1 MCSVYFILNK
11 KQKITF
17 GLSLFLRATSSI
29 SWTSSG
35 LGGRDEQEDGGD
47 SEHLHDDQQS
57 LVMDAS
63 RTAVFIPSVW
73 AKLAA
78 IRSTMIVL

>member
-17 GLSLFLRATSSI
+17 GLSLSLRATSSI
-29 SWTSSG
+29 SWASPG

-47 SEHLHDDQQS
+47 SEHLHDDDDQQS
-57 LVMDAS
+57 LVTDAS
-63 RTAVFIPSVW
+63 RTAVFIPSV
-73 AKLAA
+73 
-78 IRSTMIVL
+78 